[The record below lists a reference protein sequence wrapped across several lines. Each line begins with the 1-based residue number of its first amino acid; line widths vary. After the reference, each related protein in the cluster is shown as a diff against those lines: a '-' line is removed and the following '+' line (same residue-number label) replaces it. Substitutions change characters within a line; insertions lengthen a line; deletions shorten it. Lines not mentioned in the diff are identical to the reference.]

1 MTVWGFLHGHFS
13 NAEYKIEKNRDNML
27 KLVQNNFIQI
37 NFNKNDLNKM
47 GGGECLLEENANYLI

>member
-37 NFNKNDLNKM
+37 NFNKNDLN
-47 GGGECLLEENANYLI
+47 